1 MAGKNLLLLLLLLLM
16 SCSSLEPVSPRFST
30 GPVMDEH
37 QAARLY
43 ARGEVSPRYSW
54 LRENVFPLCNYCH
67 PQKRANFLSYNG
79 VMQVV
84 VPGNPEASLLYQKVA
99 SGQMPP
105 GALHLSEQKI
115 QAIYDW
121 IRLGAKKD

>member
-1 MAGKNLLLLLLLLLM
+1 MTGKHYLLLLLPLLM
-16 SCSSLEPVSPRFST
+16 SCSSLIPDTGRLQA
-30 GPVMDEH
+30 GPVMDGQ

-43 ARGEVSPRYSW
+43 ARGDVSPRYSW

-67 PQKRANFLSYNG
+67 PRKRADFLSYDG

-84 VPGNPEASLLYQKVA
+84 VPGNPEASLLYQKVV

-105 GALHLSEQKI
+105 GALHLSAQKI